1 MNKLKKIS
9 SAIIL
14 SFALVSNVSAAKNTN
29 DIKIE
34 IDGKNV
40 ISDVAPF
47 INNERTL
54 VPIRVISEN
63 LGYNVNWDNNSRK
76 VTVKNSN
83 KTIELFIGK
92 KNVSVNG
99 VDNSIDVAPMIKND
113 RTFVPLRFISES
125 FDNDVN
131 WDNDTRTV
139 KINKKEKKIAS
150 LLDGNNV
157 NNTYTSIIPTTPQP
171 KAKQVDSNEYN
182 NKIFDDWRKNQNI
195 QQNVTHTYNSPRY
208 KTDNW
213 SNNSTRYNAP
223 TATNEISQ
231 LKDYCIREAKFLL
244 DLTYV
249 EINGG
254 DFVNNIYKLET
265 EIDSINRDIITIEA
279 DTTSTAT
286 ARRIKLNKEMQY
298 KIAQLNALKAEDK
311 YLDTRRQILIDLI
324 VYNSETNDSYKK
336 IKLHNQDTID
346 KLKILKQQYDSSVF
360 ETQLVKLIR
369 QRNDMMYHFNRYK
382 LDDTY
387 QARGKRINLKKE
399 IEKLDNTIRNYRNQ
413 SSQLT
418 LSPEA
423 QQFLKQYD
431 SAVAEGFDIWFKFC
445 IY

>member
-76 VTVKNSN
+76 VTVKNN
-83 KTIELFIGK
+83 DKTIELFIGK
-92 KNVSVNG
+92 KKVNVNG
-99 VDNSIDVAPMIKND
+99 ANNSIDVAPMIKNE

-131 WDNDTRTV
+131 WDKGTRTV

-150 LLDGNNV
+150 ILDGNNIS
-157 NNTYTSIIPTTPQP
+157 NTYISITPSTAPQS
-171 KAKQVDSNEYN
+171 KTKQVDSNEYN
-182 NKIFDDWRKNQNI
+182 NKVFDDWRKNQNI
-195 QQNVTHTYNSPRY
+195 QQDITHTYNSLRH

-213 SNNSTRYNAP
+213 SNNSTRYNTP
-223 TATNEISQ
+223 TTTNDIYQ
-231 LKDYCIREAKFLL
+231 LKDYYMREAKFLL

-265 EIDSINRDIITIEA
+265 EIDSINSDIITIEA
-279 DTTSTAT
+279 DTTSRAR
-286 ARRIKLNKEMQY
+286 ARRIKLNKEMQD

-311 YLDTRRQILIDLI
+311 YLDTRRQTLADLI
-324 VYNSETNDSYKK
+324 LYNSETNDSYDK
-336 IKLHNQDTID
+336 IKLHNQDTMN
-346 KLKILKQQYDSSVF
+346 KLKVLKQQYDSSVF

-369 QRNDMMYHFNRYK
+369 QRNDMMYHFNQLK

-399 IEKLDNTIRNYRNQ
+399 IEKLDNKIRNYRNQ

-431 SAVAEGFDIWFKFC
+431 SAVAEGFDI
-445 IY
+445 

>member
-1 MNKLKKIS
+1 MNKKQKMAVATS
-9 SAIIL
+9 L
-14 SFALVSNVSAAKNTN
+14 SLLLMSNVFAKPNQQ
-29 DIKIE
+29 DIKIK
-34 IDGKNV
+34 INGNDV

-47 INNERTL
+47 VDNNRTL

-63 LGYNVNWDNNSRK
+63 LGYNVNWDNQTQK
-76 VTVKNSN
+76 VTVKNEN
-83 KTIELFIGK
+83 KVVELTIGK
-92 KNVSVNG
+92 KDVNING
-99 VDNSIDVAPMIKND
+99 NNSSIDVAPMIKNN

-125 FDNDVN
+125 FGNDVK
-131 WDNDTRTV
+131 WDNDSRVV
-139 KINKKEKKIAS
+139 KIDKKESKVA
-150 LLDGNNV
+150 
-157 NNTYTSIIPTTPQP
+157 SIINNSNTNYVYKSTTPITTPQP

-195 QQNVTHTYNSPRY
+195 QQNVTHTYNSSRY

-213 SNNSTRYNAP
+213 SNNSTRYNTP

-231 LKDYCIREAKFLL
+231 LKAYYIREAKFLL

-265 EIDSINRDIITIEA
+265 EINSINSDIITIEA

-286 ARRIKLNKEMQY
+286 ARRIKLNKEMQD

-311 YLDTRRQILIDLI
+311 YLDTRRQTLADLI
-324 VYNSETNDSYKK
+324 MYNSETNDSYDM
-336 IKLHNQDTID
+336 IKLHNQNTMD
-346 KLKILKQQYDSSVF
+346 KLKVLKQQYDSSVF
-360 ETQLVKLIR
+360 ETQLVKLIK
-369 QRNDMMYHFNRYK
+369 QRNDMMYRFNQLK
-382 LDDTY
+382 LDDTH
-387 QARGKRINLKKE
+387 QARGKRIDLKKE
-399 IEKLDNTIRNYRNQ
+399 IEKLDNKINNYRNQ

-431 SAVAEGFDIWFKFC
+431 SAVAEGFDI
-445 IY
+445 

>member
-1 MNKLKKIS
+1 MNNVRKLVIS
-9 SAIIL
+9 IALSSIL
-14 SFALVSNVSAAKNTN
+14 IGNVSAKTN
-29 DIKIE
+29 QKDIKIE
-34 IDGKNV
+34 

-76 VTVKNSN
+76 VTVKNSD
-83 KTIELFIGK
+83 KTIELFIDK

-99 VDNSIDVAPMIKND
+99 VDNSIDVAPMIKNE

-125 FDNDVN
+125 FDNDVK
-131 WDNDTRTV
+131 WDNNTRTV
-139 KINKKEKKIAS
+139 RINKKEVKVANI
-150 LLDGNNV
+150 LNNS
-157 NNTYTSIIPTTPQP
+157 NANSAYKSITSVATPTQP

-182 NKIFDDWRKNQNI
+182 NKVFDDWRKNQNI
-195 QQNVTHTYNSPRY
+195 QQNGTHTYNSSRY

-213 SNNSTRYNAP
+213 SNNSTRYNTP
-223 TATNEISQ
+223 TTTNDIYQ
-231 LKDYCIREAKFLL
+231 LKDYYMREAKFLL

-254 DFVNNIYKLET
+254 DFVNNIHKLET

-279 DTTSTAT
+279 DTTSTAR
-286 ARRIKLNKEMQY
+286 ARRIKLNKEMQD

-311 YLDTRRQILIDLI
+311 YLDTRRQTLADLI
-324 VYNSETNDSYKK
+324 LYNSETNDSYDK
-336 IKLHNQDTID
+336 IKLHNQDTMN
-346 KLKILKQQYDSSVF
+346 KLKVLKQQYDSSVF

-369 QRNDMMYHFNRYK
+369 QRNDMMYRFNQLK
-382 LDDTY
+382 LDDTH
-387 QARGKRINLKKE
+387 QARGKRIDLKTE
-399 IEKLDNTIRNYRNQ
+399 IEKLDNKIRNYRNQ

-423 QQFLKQYD
+423 QQFLKKYD
-431 SAVAEGFDIWFKFC
+431 SAVMEGFDI
-445 IY
+445 